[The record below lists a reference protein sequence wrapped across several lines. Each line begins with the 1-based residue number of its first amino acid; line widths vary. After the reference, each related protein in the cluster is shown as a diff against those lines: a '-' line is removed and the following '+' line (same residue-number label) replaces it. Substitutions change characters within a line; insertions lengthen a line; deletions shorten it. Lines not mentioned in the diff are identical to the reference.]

1 MWRIQWWYFGKLFD
15 EWVKASVGV
24 KSSISIMS
32 QKRICNSE
40 VEKLFQNLFRDFQPL
55 CCPLYHVQ
63 CQLQQWKNMKYGIS
77 GYLHKSHPQRLFQ
90 FLLSTRS
97 KIWSV
102 TSWKMTWE
110 RCRNESHVNSSLQ
123 RQVPRDT
130 HPHVFAYWTQ
140 KKGQKNSILHVFFLS
155 RGMLESHV
163 CSLVLHSMK
172 ESGENCRFL
181 KCASVVS

>member
-40 VEKLFQNLFRDFQPL
+40 LEKLFQILLRSFQGLFNHCVALFTMYNVN
-55 CCPLYHVQ
+55 CSSEKT
-63 CQLQQWKNMKYGIS
+63 WNMVYLGIFTS
-77 GYLHKSHPQRLFQ
+77 PIHNVFFQ
-90 FLLSTRS
+90 FLLSTRLK

-102 TSWKMTWE
+102 TGWKMTWE

-140 KKGQKNSILHVFFLS
+140 KKGQKNSILHVFSLS

-163 CSLVLHSMK
+163 VLFYTVWK
-172 ESGENCRFL
+172 NPGKITAF
-181 KCASVVS
+181 